1 MKVFKKF
8 KCKHQFKI
16 RNMKNAAKIVVIL
29 FLLALPA
36 LGFGQPTNPDG
47 WEDGTNV
54 EDVHVPFDDG
64 VSLLVGI
71 GVLYGLMRVRAQR
84 KNRQSK
90 EEILLC

>member
-1 MKVFKKF
+1 MKYPIN
-8 KCKHQFKI
+8 I
-16 RNMKNAAKIVVIL
+16 RNMKNAAKILVIL
-29 FLLALPA
+29 FLLALPT
-36 LGFGQPTNPDG
+36 LGFSQPTNPDG

-71 GVLYGLMRVRAQR
+71 GVLYGLMRVKSHR
-84 KNRQSK
+84 KNQQAE

>member
-1 MKVFKKF
+1 MKKAG
-8 KCKHQFKI
+8 KI
-16 RNMKNAAKIVVIL
+16 IIVV
-29 FLLALPA
+29 FLLVLPA
-36 LGFGQPTNPDG
+36 LVFCQPTNPDG

-71 GVLYGLMRVRAQR
+71 GVLYGLMRVKSYK
-84 KNRQSK
+84 KNQQSK